1 MDSVLQFPEIDPA
14 IFTIHLFGMDLALR
28 WYALAYIA
36 GLVLGWRYRRR
47 ALPQARSLGRDG
59 PDGAA
64 NGPKSC

>member
-36 GLVLGWRYRRR
+36 GLVLGWRYVAGLCRR
-47 ALPQARSLGRDG
+47 PGCTG
-59 PDGAA
+59 
-64 NGPKSC
+64 CTCCT